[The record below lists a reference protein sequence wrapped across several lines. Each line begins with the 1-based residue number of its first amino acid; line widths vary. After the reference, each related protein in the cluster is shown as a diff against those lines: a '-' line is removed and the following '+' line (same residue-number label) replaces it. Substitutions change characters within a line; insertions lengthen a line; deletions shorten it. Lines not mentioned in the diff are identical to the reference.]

1 MPTSLLSIYHY
12 IERSKYSLGLTPIA
26 WLMIR
31 QYVLYPDLLATT
43 IPCLQGCRDHTSTGL
58 DVLNIPALFP
68 GWFIC
73 RANVMLLS
81 ACKYEIRS
89 SGFFNIDTFHRNQPR
104 KIVNSLVQ
112 MYNKKIILYFY
123 FIVYQILYFS
133 IKRVYSILVD
143 KIFCLIT
150 MMK

>member
-1 MPTSLLSIYHY
+1 
-12 IERSKYSLGLTPIA
+12 
-26 WLMIR
+26 
-31 QYVLYPDLLATT
+31 
-43 IPCLQGCRDHTSTGL
+43 
-58 DVLNIPALFP
+58 
-68 GWFIC
+68 
-73 RANVMLLS
+73 MLLS

-123 FIVYQILYFS
+123 FIV
-133 IKRVYSILVD
+133 KRVYSILVD

>member
-1 MPTSLLSIYHY
+1 
-12 IERSKYSLGLTPIA
+12 
-26 WLMIR
+26 
-31 QYVLYPDLLATT
+31 
-43 IPCLQGCRDHTSTGL
+43 
-58 DVLNIPALFP
+58 
-68 GWFIC
+68 
-73 RANVMLLS
+73 MLLS

-123 FIVYQILYFS
+123 FIVYQI
-133 IKRVYSILVD
+133 KRVYSILVD

>member
-1 MPTSLLSIYHY
+1 
-12 IERSKYSLGLTPIA
+12 
-26 WLMIR
+26 
-31 QYVLYPDLLATT
+31 
-43 IPCLQGCRDHTSTGL
+43 
-58 DVLNIPALFP
+58 
-68 GWFIC
+68 
-73 RANVMLLS
+73 MLLS

-123 FIVYQILYFS
+123 FIVYQILYLS